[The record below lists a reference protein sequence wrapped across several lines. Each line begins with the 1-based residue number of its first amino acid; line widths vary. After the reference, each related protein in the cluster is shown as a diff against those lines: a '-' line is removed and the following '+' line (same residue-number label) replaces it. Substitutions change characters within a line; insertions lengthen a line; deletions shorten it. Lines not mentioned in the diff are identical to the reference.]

1 VQRFACSRIAALR
14 AACGW
19 HGAGGEQGGRKQGVG
34 GALKQSS
41 SALSHGDGGEA
52 GSMEGVVAAK
62 PKKTRNANGRV
73 DENTF
78 GISARLG
85 MKRSRTRRTSLRR
98 GAE

>member
-1 VQRFACSRIAALR
+1 M
-14 AACGW
+14 
-19 HGAGGEQGGRKQGVG
+19 QGVG

-73 DENTF
+73 DEKTF
-78 GISARLG
+78 GIFARLG
-85 MKRSRTRRTSLRR
+85 MKRSRPGGPLCGEERNGFT
-98 GAE
+98 A